1 MKLNSSLTLTLIGLS
16 LVTGS
21 VSVKAQTLS
30 LSQAVER
37 ALAESQAFKANES
50 AYKATQELKSQA
62 QAKLFP
68 TLALSGSLTRY
79 DNQSAA
85 SLGGFL
91 DEARSW
97 NLNLSQPIFN
107 MQAYYGYQ
115 LAKSSVR
122 ADALNFQAQKQT
134 LIYDTTS
141 AYFSVL
147 NAQEQEAL
155 AQQNLNALE
164 QTYAVAKGRLD
175 VGAGSRLDLLE
186 AQARRDAAKA
196 TLIAAQANRES
207 LSNQLAGLLML
218 DQVQVKALAAKPAKN
233 LLAGQTIQG
242 LLAAALN
249 ENKLL
254 NQLRAQ
260 ADTAMATKDAQFA
273 AHYPTLNFT
282 ANWKRSETD
291 TTTTPGPEYEDKNY
305 GLVLNVP
312 LFAGGE
318 TQSKAREASY
328 RYDQT
333 RYALEDYQTTLTSQ
347 VKQLYALAQADETR
361 LDALEQSVKSS
372 ESLLEAAETGY
383 KVGLKALVDL
393 LNARAALYDAKAQL
407 SKGVYDYYLRR
418 LQIEQLQGDLTLQDL
433 NLIPGA

>member
-1 MKLNSSLTLTLIGLS
+1 
-16 LVTGS
+16 
-21 VSVKAQTLS
+21 
-30 LSQAVER
+30 
-37 ALAESQAFKANES
+37 
-50 AYKATQELKSQA
+50 
-62 QAKLFP
+62 
-68 TLALSGSLTRY
+68 
-79 DNQSAA
+79 
-85 SLGGFL
+85 
-91 DEARSW
+91 
-97 NLNLSQPIFN
+97 
-107 MQAYYGYQ
+107 
-115 LAKSSVR
+115 
-122 ADALNFQAQKQT
+122 
-134 LIYDTTS
+134 
-141 AYFSVL
+141 VL

-291 TTTTPGPEYEDKNY
+291 TTTTPGPEFEDKNY
-305 GLVLNVP
+305 ALVLNVP